1 MKYIPKTLALLALS
15 AAPAFAEVEPTDA
28 QYDAFVTAITANDC
42 EMTEAEAAILLPSIG
57 LDQDTSG
64 MIAEELIDEDLAE
77 LSDDG
82 QTFYL
87 LTEDCEE

>member
-1 MKYIPKTLALLALS
+1 VKCITKTLALLALS
-15 AAPAFAEVEPTDA
+15 AAPAFAEDEPTDA

-42 EMTEAEAAILLPSIG
+42 EMTEAEAEMLLPSVG

-77 LSDDG
+77 LSEDG
-82 QTFYL
+82 ETFYL
-87 LTEDCEE
+87 LTEECDE